1 MCQATGQW
9 QATSRLGK
17 TPMVMMTRAAPTEA
31 QTGPAAKPI
40 RVSSKWV
47 AQALT
52 FLMVFSPGLI
62 VIEAANN
69 AGAVFHLCPRGSS
82 IRHASPLAL
91 TAIAAD
97 LLLRPGDGSA
107 PWDRDWARSRH
118 HDLPA
123 VREVVGSVLAGR
135 SAAGQFSHAG
145 DRVRPPSHWHWIRWA
160 FSRCLV

>member
-1 MCQATGQW
+1 
-9 QATSRLGK
+9 
-17 TPMVMMTRAAPTEA
+17 MVMMTHAAPTEA

-82 IRHASPLAL
+82 MRHAPPLAL
-91 TAIAAD
+91 TSIAAD

-107 PWDRDWARSRH
+107 PWDRDWARSRR

-123 VREVVGSVLAGR
+123 VRKWW
-135 SAAGQFSHAG
+135 GQFSLA
-145 DRVRPPSHWHWIRWA
+145 DLL
-160 FSRCLV
+160 LVSFLTLVTEFARHRTGTG